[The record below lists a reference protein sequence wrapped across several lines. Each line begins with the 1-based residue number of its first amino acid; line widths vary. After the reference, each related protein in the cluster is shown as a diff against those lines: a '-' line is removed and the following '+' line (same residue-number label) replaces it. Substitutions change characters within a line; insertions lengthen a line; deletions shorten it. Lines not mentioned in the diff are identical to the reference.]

1 MKINKNLI
9 SINHTARK
17 RSKSDIKWIVVHYV
31 GALGDAK
38 ANTDYYKTT
47 SVGASADFFVGFT
60 GDVWQANDY
69 YNYYSWHCGGGYQST
84 WTQNGGGQFYGQCTN
99 SNSVGIE
106 MCVHK
111 KSTRTM
117 NATDTDWYFENRT
130 MESAAQLVAHLM
142 KELDIDINHVIRHYD
157 VNRKIC
163 PNPMVV
169 NNLLWTAFKKIV
181 ATYYDGPVPEEH
193 QIVTIQWYRV
203 GTAWTNGQCQGQL
216 GAYEVKENAIA
227 NCPSGYKVF
236 DSNGNV
242 VHEVKSIGGTHSAD
256 FNGLTEAQCAA
267 KILEMARAD
276 GHKTGILPS
285 VTAAQMILESGYA
298 RTTELVKKA
307 DNAFGMKVTL
317 SGNTWNTVW
326 DGVNKVNIRTP
337 EEYTKGVITYIYAD
351 FRKYPNLET
360 SMEDHGR
367 YLLGA
372 MNGSKLRYDG
382 LTKCTNYKQAI
393 TLIKNGG
400 YATDSQYISKICN
413 IIERYG
419 LDKYDAEI
427 IGVTPVIPIPE
438 VTPIVPTTNDSMYR
452 VGTGWS
458 NGVCINQIGAYSGL
472 DNAKAVVD
480 SKPGYKVFN
489 SKGEVV
495 YQKTS
500 DQYYRVA
507 KSFSNGKY
515 VEQIGAYINKDT
527 ALSEAKKYNLKVFD
541 PQGNQIYPEVATVP
555 QKTDSGASATQYQVR
570 CGIFIKKDNATKL
583 VNNLKKSGFDAIMYE
598 KDGQWYVQAGLF
610 SVQSNADKLC
620 SRIKA
625 AGFDCVVT
633 TV

>member
-17 RSKSDIKWIVVHYV
+17 RSKSDIQWIVVHYV

-38 ANTDYYKTT
+38 ANTDYYKSTY
-47 SVGASADFFVGFT
+47 VGASADFFVGFT

-69 YNYYSWHCGGGYQST
+69 YNFYSWHCGGGYQSS
-84 WTQNGGGQFYGQCTN
+84 WTQNGGGQYYGQCTN

-111 KSTRTM
+111 RSTKTM
-117 NATDTDWYFENRT
+117 NPTDTDWYFEQAT
-130 MESAAQLVAHLM
+130 IESTAQLVAYLM
-142 KELDIDINHVIRHYD
+142 KELDIDINHVIRHYQ

-163 PNPMVV
+163 GAPFVHDYNAW
-169 NNLLWTAFKKIV
+169 LAFKSK
-181 ATYYDGPVPEEH
+181 AQSYYNGSTAPVTE
-193 QIVTIQWYRV
+193 VTEIQWYRV

-236 DSNGNV
+236 DSKGNII
-242 VHEVKSIGGTHSAD
+242 HEVKSVGGTHSAD

-317 SGNTWNTVW
+317 SGNTWNSVW
-326 DGVNKVNIRTP
+326 DGVSKVNIRTP
-337 EEYTKGVITYIYAD
+337 EEYTPGVITYINAD

-372 MNGSKLRYDG
+372 KNGNKLRYDG

-393 TLIKNGG
+393 TLIKQGG
-400 YATDSQYISKICN
+400 YATDSQYVNKICN

-427 IGVTPVIPIPE
+427 IGITPVVSTPE
-438 VTPIVPTTNDSMYR
+438 VTVVTVDDNMYR
-452 VGTGWS
+452 VGTDWQ
-458 NGVCINQIGAYSGL
+458 NGVCVNQIGCYSII
-472 DNAKAVVD
+472 DNAKSVVNM
-480 SKPGYKVFN
+480 KKNYKVFN

-495 YQKTS
+495 YQASAT
-500 DQYYRVA
+500 DEYYRVA
-507 KSFSNGKY
+507 KSYSNGIY
-515 VEQIGAYINKDT
+515 IGQTGAYVNKNT
-527 ALSEAKKYNLKVFD
+527 AIAEAKSANLSCFD
-541 PQGNQIYPEVATVP
+541 PQGKQIYPESVTPSQNAVSGSSPHYQVCAGRFSVLSNAQNLAKRLNNKGFATVLVKEGSETIV
-555 QKTDSGASATQYQVR
+555 Q
-570 CGIFIKKDNATKL
+570 CGL
-583 VNNLKKSGFDAIMYE
+583 M
-598 KDGQWYVQAGLF
+598 
-610 SVQSNADKLC
+610 SVLENADRLC
-620 SRIKA
+620 SQVKK
-625 AGFDCVVT
+625 AGFDCIVRQI
-633 TV
+633 